1 MIGKKDVKVVGKMI
15 VKMIGKKNVKVV
27 GKMIDRFVISREIS
41 AR

>member
-1 MIGKKDVKVVGKMI
+1 MIGKKNVKVVGKMI